1 MRLDAVVNLDDFRRL
16 ARRKLPLIA
25 FDFIDGGADDDV
37 CLIRNRQAF
46 QAYQLLPRYLVDVSL
61 PDQSVELFGHR
72 YSSPIGISPT
82 GMGGLFRLGADAM
95 LAQAAK
101 ALNVPF
107 MLSSASNLAIEDAV
121 RIAPDNVWFQMYAT
135 SDDAINDDLVR
146 RAIDAHV
153 KVLAITVDVPVNSNR
168 ERNRRNGFSRPFRLT
183 PSVMLDALSR
193 PAWLLRYLKI
203 GGLPMLSNWQAY
215 APQGASADQ
224 VADLYGTLTPAPRTS
239 WALLERIR
247 ERWMGPL
254 VIKGILNPDDAVRAQ
269 QIGFDGIIVSNH
281 GGRQLDCAPS
291 PVQMLPR
298 IKAAVGD
305 EMALMLDSGIR
316 RGSDLVIGRALGAKA
331 GFFGRP
337 TLFAVAVAGEPGAR
351 HALNLV
357 RREVNA
363 VLAQIGQP
371 VFEKVGPDCLV
382 NQQVVSQKVAIEQ
395 ALCA

>member
-1 MRLDAVVNLDDFRRL
+1 MRLDSVINLNDFRRL
-16 ARRKLPLIA
+16 AQRKLPRIA
-25 FDFIDGGADDDV
+25 FDFIDGGSDDDL
-37 CLIRNRQAF
+37 CLARNQQAF
-46 QAYQLLPRYLVDVSL
+46 QAYQILPRYLIDVSS
-61 PDQSVELFGHR
+61 PDPSVELFGYR

-107 MLSSASNLAIEDAV
+107 MLSSASNLALEEAV

-146 RAIDAHV
+146 RAIEAKV

-183 PSVMLDALSR
+183 PSIMIDALTR
-193 PAWLLRYLKI
+193 PAWLIRYMKI
-203 GGLPMLSNWQAY
+203 GGLPMLSNWQPY
-215 APQGASADQ
+215 APQGASADA

-247 ERWMGPL
+247 KRWKGPL
-254 VIKGILNPDDAVRAQ
+254 VIKGILHPEDAVRAQ

-291 PVQMLPR
+291 PLQMLPQ
-298 IKAAVGD
+298 IDAAVGKQVT
-305 EMALMLDSGIR
+305 LMLDSGIR
-316 RGSDLVIGRALGAKA
+316 RGSDLVIGRCLGAKA

-337 TLFAVAVAGEPGAR
+337 TLFAVAVAGEQGAR
-351 HALNLV
+351 HALSLM
-357 RREVNA
+357 RREVIA
-363 VLAQIGQP
+363 VLAQMGQP
-371 VFEKVGPDCLV
+371 VFEQLGPDCLV
-382 NQQVVSQKVAIEQ
+382 RQRDQSLCGMVST
-395 ALCA
+395 